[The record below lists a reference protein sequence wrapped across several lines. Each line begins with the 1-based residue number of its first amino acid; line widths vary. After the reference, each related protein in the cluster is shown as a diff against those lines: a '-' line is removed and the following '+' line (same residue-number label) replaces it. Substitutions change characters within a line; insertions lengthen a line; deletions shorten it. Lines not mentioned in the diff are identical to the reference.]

1 MPRSLSLAVVALA
14 AASAAFAQQTSDP
27 VLFSGTV
34 TNTATGAPVANARAV
49 LQPKGGET
57 LTDASGTFQFT
68 QLEPGDYLVMADKRG
83 FIAADDHEGG
93 DGVELNVSR
102 EEAPTPPASG
112 SKSDR
117 RT

>member
-1 MPRSLSLAVVALA
+1 M
-14 AASAAFAQQTSDP
+14 
-27 VLFSGTV
+27 
-34 TNTATGAPVANARAV
+34 ANARAV